1 MAVSTDGAS
10 LVLTLTH
17 QAMWFNAERGVL
29 FWKPMKGDV
38 RVTATVRVAKTS
50 DPTAAPGGSG
60 AIQLAGLMV
69 RADRTPED
77 YAFIVVGDDG
87 DGTSVETKSTDDSV
101 SVYDG
106 PRWPEPIAELRLCR
120 VGAAVTAYKREAGSD
135 AAWTRAASYDRPDLP
150 ADLQV
155 GVNIYSSGTPDITA
169 HFDGLEV
176 APISAASD
184 CTAD

>member
-1 MAVSTDGAS
+1 
-10 LVLTLTH
+10 
-17 QAMWFNAERGVL
+17 
-29 FWKPMKGDV
+29 
-38 RVTATVRVAKTS
+38 
-50 DPTAAPGGSG
+50 
-60 AIQLAGLMV
+60 
-69 RADRTPED
+69 
-77 YAFIVVGDDG
+77 
-87 DGTSVETKSTDDSV
+87 
-101 SVYDG
+101 
-106 PRWPEPIAELRLCR
+106 
-120 VGAAVTAYKREAGSD
+120 VTAYKREAGSD